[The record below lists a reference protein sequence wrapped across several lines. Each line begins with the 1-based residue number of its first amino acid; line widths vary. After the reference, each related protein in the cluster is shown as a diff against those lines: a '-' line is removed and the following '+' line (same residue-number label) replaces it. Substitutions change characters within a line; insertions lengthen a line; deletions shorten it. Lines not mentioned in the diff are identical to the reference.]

1 MTDQTWKPSRRM
13 VLKVAGAAVT
23 VTFVAGCGANGGTN
37 GEAAPVPDAQAV
49 RASVESAI
57 TQGTVPVGGAQFLE
71 DAGVVLTQ
79 PTQGNY
85 KVFSDVCPH
94 QNGRV
99 SFVDEKTGQLVCA
112 LHGSKFDPATGEV
125 EVGPA
130 ATGLAPV
137 DVPVPGAS

>member
-1 MTDQTWKPSRRM
+1 MTDQTRTPSRRT

-23 VTFVAGCGANGGTN
+23 VTFVAGCGASGSENGQAT
-37 GEAAPVPDAQAV
+37 ATPDTQAV

-57 TQGTVPVGGAQFLE
+57 TQGTIPVGGAQFLK
-71 DAGVVLTQ
+71 DAGVVVTQ

-99 SFVDEKTGQLVCA
+99 SFVDDKTGHLVCP
-112 LHGSKFDPATGEV
+112 LHGSQFDPATGEV
-125 EVGPA
+125 RMGPA
-130 ATGLAPV
+130 ATGLAAV
-137 DVPVPGAS
+137 DVPVPGAN